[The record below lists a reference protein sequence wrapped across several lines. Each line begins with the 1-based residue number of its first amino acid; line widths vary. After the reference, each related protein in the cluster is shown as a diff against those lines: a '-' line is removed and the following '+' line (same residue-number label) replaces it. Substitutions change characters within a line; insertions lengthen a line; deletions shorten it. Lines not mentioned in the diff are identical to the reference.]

1 MNTELNYKDK
11 IRKLLALAESPNEHE
26 AEAALLKAREMMAKH
41 KLTKA
46 ELTDAQPKSV
56 KRILTGITCSKR
68 RNPWII
74 NLSAVIGENYCCKSF
89 RTRVKRKQTWTVG
102 FIGFEDDIEICEIAF
117 KYAVDSI
124 LSHNTEIRQRENSWR
139 CVSEITEFCDSYG
152 FGFSNGVSEAFKNQQ
167 KANEDGWGLVL
178 VTPKEVEEAASD
190 LSNRVFKP
198 RALDSIHENY
208 YFSGFQDGKQFDP
221 TRRLAEA

>member
-1 MNTELNYKDK
+1 MRTELDYKDK

-26 AEAALLKAREMMAKH
+26 AKAALLKAREMMAEH

-46 ELTDAQPKSV
+46 ELTDTPQKNV

-74 NLSAVIGENYCCKSF
+74 NLSAVIGENYCCEAF
-89 RTRVKRKQTWTVG
+89 RSRVKRKQTWTVG
-102 FIGFEDDIEICEIAF
+102 FIGFEDDTEICEMVF

-124 LSHNTEIRQRENSWR
+124 LSHNAEIRQWECWR

-152 FGFSNGVSEAFKNQQ
+152 FGFSNGVSEAFRKQQ
-167 KANEDGWGLVL
+167 ESNEDSWGLVL
-178 VTPKEVEEAASD
+178 VTPKEVEEAASS
-190 LSNRVFKP
+190 LGNQVFKP

-221 TRRLAEA
+221 THRLAEA